1 MGFGRTGGSADPG
14 KAPSRH
20 SFGGKVS
27 RAPPKAVPMCFLI
40 YPTRIALG
48 ALYKEE
54 RSTPHNTKQESKGI
68 HSKA

>member
-1 MGFGRTGGSADPG
+1 MKSFEKLFLARVLFGEFFFEMS
-14 KAPSRH
+14 H
-20 SFGGKVS
+20 
-27 RAPPKAVPMCFLI
+27 C
-40 YPTRIALG
+40 PTRIALG